1 MLAQANARDDDV
13 TDEEAKEMGI
23 ILGSIAGVIVILIL
37 VYVIYNRRISR
48 QSDRYWVEV
57 NQERAEQER

>member
-48 QSDRYWVEV
+48 QSDRYWAEV